1 MLKLKEEV
9 KIVVIY
15 LIIGFCWIYFSDKIL
30 LLFIGDSFQLNQLQ
44 TYKGIFYVIV
54 TAIIFYFLFKKYLND
69 LRNQH
74 QKLEAKNKKLIESNK
89 KIDTINQELDSSL
102 KSLEKLNKRFVK
114 MINFVYSLNEKSN
127 LNEEEFLSDLLHNI
141 IEIIPEADY
150 GKIYLIEN
158 EQCNF
163 IEAVGHDIDAL
174 KQINIFE
181 KSLLDFD
188 SEGVNFSKN
197 YSVKIEDLAPAK
209 KKNFKKALKN
219 IKESMYIDIKVKN
232 RVVGRISLDIAE
244 NSEQSFNQ
252 GTTHILESFSTLASS
267 FFAYKRFDRLQ
278 GKFTKELISS
288 IIKILEI
295 YDEYTKGHS
304 ENVANLSMLIAEEMA
319 LSEETVLDT
328 YWAGMVHDIGKL
340 LVPVQILNKTERLE
354 DFEYDIIKKHP
365 VWSSRA
371 LADSETLKH
380 ISKYVLYHHERWDGY
395 GYPEG
400 LAAEDI
406 PLVSQIIAVADAWD
420 AMTSNRSYRDS
431 LSKEAAI
438 KEIKKNKESQFSP
451 RAVAA
456 FLRLIDKKELDIKK
470 AVISKF
476 ESLESEEFKLDNS
489 EHFESIFRMAN
500 EGMVILD
507 KDFRIKKVNKYFLN
521 FFGYQKSEV
530 LGKKIAQLLVPAEKM
545 DELSS
550 NIREITK
557 NKEVNLKTYR
567 KRKDGKRI
575 DVEIQAFPLSIGKKE
590 VEYYIIYRDLTELE
604 AVKDKYE
611 NYKGRYESFFEN
623 DSIVMMIIDPENG
636 KIIDANQAA
645 VNFYGWRRE
654 KLKSM
659 NISEINMFSETQIKE
674 EMNAARRKNK
684 KFFNFIHQDKS
695 GDIKDVEV
703 YSQPINFG
711 DRDLL
716 YSIIHE
722 KNIVK

>member
-1 MLKLKEEV
+1 MKLKEEV
-9 KIVVIY
+9 KIVLIY
-15 LIIGFCWIYFSDKIL
+15 LIIGFSWIYFSDKIL
-30 LLFIGDSFQLNQLQ
+30 LVLIGESIQINQLQ
-44 TYKGIFYVIV
+44 TYKGTLFVVI
-54 TAIIFYFLFKKYLND
+54 TAIIFYILFKKYLNN
-69 LRNQH
+69 LREQKK
-74 QKLEAKNKKLIESNK
+74 KLEAKNLKLVDSSK
-89 KIDTINQELDSSL
+89 KIDSINKELDASL

-114 MINFVYSLNEKSN
+114 MINFVYSLNEQSD
-127 LNEEEFLSDLLHNI
+127 LNEEDFLSDLLHNV

-158 EQCNF
+158 GKCNF
-163 IEAVGHDIDAL
+163 IDAVGHDIVAL
-174 KQINIFE
+174 NKINIFE
-181 KSLLDFD
+181 KNILDFD
-188 SEGVNFSKN
+188 SEGVNFLEN
-197 YSVKIEDLAPAK
+197 YSVKIDDLAPAK
-209 KKNFKKALKN
+209 KRDLKKALKE
-219 IKESMYIDIKVKN
+219 IKESIYIDIKVKN
-232 RVVGRISLDIAE
+232 RVVGRISIDIAK
-244 NSEQSFNQ
+244 NSDQSFNQ

-278 GKFTKELISS
+278 GEFTKELISS

-304 ENVANLSMLIAEEMA
+304 ENVANLSMLIAEEMN
-319 LSEETVLDT
+319 LSEETILDT

-340 LVPVQILNKTERLE
+340 LVPVQVLNKTDELE
-354 DFEYDIIKKHP
+354 DFEYDLIKKHP

-380 ISKYVLYHHERWDGY
+380 ISKYVLYHHERWDGH

-420 AMTSNRSYRDS
+420 AMTSNRSYRNS
-431 LSKEAAI
+431 LSKEEAL
-438 KEIKKNKESQFSP
+438 KEIKNNKGSQFSP
-451 RAVAA
+451 RAAAA
-456 FLRLIDKKELDIKK
+456 FLNVIEKKELDIQHE
-470 AVISKF
+470 VISKF
-476 ESLESEEFKLDNS
+476 KSLEAEEFEVSNR
-489 EHFESIFRMAN
+489 EHFESVFRMAN

-507 KDFRIKKVNKYFLN
+507 ENFRIKRVNKYFLQ
-521 FFGYQKSEV
+521 FFGYQESEV
-530 LGKKIAQLLVPAEKM
+530 LGKGIDELLVPAEKM

-590 VEYYIIYRDLTELE
+590 VEYYIIYRDITELE
-604 AVKDKYE
+604 AVKNKYQ
-611 NYKGRYESFFEN
+611 NYKSRYESFFEN
-623 DSIVMMIIDPENG
+623 DNIVMMIIDPENG

-645 VNFYGWRRE
+645 VNFYGWSRE
-654 KLKSM
+654 KLKTM
-659 NISEINMFSETQIKE
+659 NISEINKFSEPEIKE
-674 EMNAARRKNK
+674 EMNAARRKKK
-684 KFFNFIHQDKS
+684 KFFNFIHQDKEGIS
-695 GDIKDVEV
+695 KNVEV

-722 KNIVK
+722 RNIDK

>member
-1 MLKLKEEV
+1 MLKLKEEF
-9 KIVVIY
+9 KIVLIY
-15 LIIGFCWIYFSDKIL
+15 LIIGFFWIYFSDKIL
-30 LLFIGDSFQLNQLQ
+30 LLFIGDSLQLNQLQ

-69 LRNQH
+69 LRMQH
-74 QKLEAKNKKLIESNK
+74 RKLEAKNKKLIESNK
-89 KIDTINQELDSSL
+89 KIDTINKELDSSL

-141 IEIIPEADY
+141 IEIVPEADY
-150 GKIYLIEN
+150 GKIYLIDN

-174 KQINIFE
+174 KKINIP
-181 KSLLDFD
+181 KKNLLNFD
-188 SEGVNFSKN
+188 SEEVNFSKS
-197 YSVKIEDLAPAK
+197 YSVKIDDLTPAK
-209 KKNFKKALKN
+209 KRDFKKALKKF
-219 IKESMYIDIKVKN
+219 KESMYINIKVKD
-232 RVVGRISLDIAE
+232 RVVGRISLDIAA
-244 NSEQSFNQ
+244 NSDQSFSE

-304 ENVANLSMLIAEEMA
+304 ENVANLSMLIAEEMD
-319 LSEETVLDT
+319 LSKETVIDT

-400 LAAEDI
+400 LAAGDI

-420 AMTSNRSYRDS
+420 AMTSNRSYRNS
-431 LSKEAAI
+431 FSKEKAL
-438 KEIKKNKESQFSP
+438 KEIEKNKGSQFSP
-451 RAVAA
+451 RAAAA

-470 AVISKF
+470 EVQDKFDVLENENFELDNRDHF
-476 ESLESEEFKLDNS
+476 ESL
-489 EHFESIFRMAN
+489 FRLAK

-507 KDFRIKKVNKYFLN
+507 KDFRIKKVNKYFLK
-521 FFGYQKSEV
+521 FFGYQESEV
-530 LGKKIAQLLVPAEKM
+530 LGKKIAQILVPAEKM
-545 DELSS
+545 DEL
-550 NIREITK
+550 EI
-557 NKEVNLKTYR
+557 NMQELANNYEVNLETYR
-567 KRKDGKRI
+567 RRKDGQRI
-575 DVEIQAFPLSIGKKE
+575 DVEIQAFQISIGEKE
-590 VEYYIIYRDLTELE
+590 VEYYIIYRNIRELE
-604 AVKDKYE
+604 ALKDKYE
-611 NYKGRYESFFEN
+611 
-623 DSIVMMIIDPENG
+623 
-636 KIIDANQAA
+636 
-645 VNFYGWRRE
+645 
-654 KLKSM
+654 
-659 NISEINMFSETQIKE
+659 TIKE
-674 EMNAARRKNK
+674 
-684 KFFNFIHQDKS
+684 
-695 GDIKDVEV
+695 
-703 YSQPINFG
+703 
-711 DRDLL
+711 
-716 YSIIHE
+716 
-722 KNIVK
+722 

>member
-1 MLKLKEEV
+1 MKLKEEV
-9 KIVVIY
+9 KIVMIY
-15 LIIGFCWIYFSDKIL
+15 LLIGFGWIYFSDKIL
-30 LLFIGDSFQLNQLQ
+30 LLFIGDSVQLNQLQ

-69 LRNQH
+69 LRKQH

-89 KIDTINQELDSSL
+89 KIDTINQELDASL

-114 MINFVYSLNEKSN
+114 MISFVYSLNEKSN
-127 LNEEEFLSDLLHNI
+127 LNEEEFLSDLLYNI

-158 EQCNF
+158 GQCNF

-197 YSVKIEDLAPAK
+197 YSVNIDDLTSAK
-209 KKNFKKALKN
+209 KKDFKKALKN

-244 NSEQSFNQ
+244 NSEQNFNQ

-304 ENVANLSMLIAEEMA
+304 ENVANLSMLIAEEMG

-354 DFEYDIIKKHP
+354 EFEYDIIKKHP

-438 KEIKKNKESQFSP
+438 KEIKNNKGSQFSP
-451 RAVAA
+451 RAAAA
-456 FLRLIDKKELDIKK
+456 FLRLIDKKEL
-470 AVISKF
+470 
-476 ESLESEEFKLDNS
+476 
-489 EHFESIFRMAN
+489 
-500 EGMVILD
+500 
-507 KDFRIKKVNKYFLN
+507 
-521 FFGYQKSEV
+521 
-530 LGKKIAQLLVPAEKM
+530 
-545 DELSS
+545 
-550 NIREITK
+550 
-557 NKEVNLKTYR
+557 
-567 KRKDGKRI
+567 
-575 DVEIQAFPLSIGKKE
+575 
-590 VEYYIIYRDLTELE
+590 E
-604 AVKDKYE
+604 AVKNKYE
-611 NYKGRYESFFEN
+611 NYKG
-623 DSIVMMIIDPENG
+623 MI
-636 KIIDANQAA
+636 
-645 VNFYGWRRE
+645 
-654 KLKSM
+654 
-659 NISEINMFSETQIKE
+659 
-674 EMNAARRKNK
+674 
-684 KFFNFIHQDKS
+684 
-695 GDIKDVEV
+695 
-703 YSQPINFG
+703 
-711 DRDLL
+711 
-716 YSIIHE
+716 
-722 KNIVK
+722 

>member
-1 MLKLKEEV
+1 MSKLKEEFKLV
-9 KIVVIY
+9 LIY
-15 LIIGFCWIYFSDKIL
+15 LVIGLGWIYFSDKIL
-30 LLFIGDSFQLNQLQ
+30 LAFTADIDQFNQLQ

-69 LRNQH
+69 LRKQH

-114 MINFVYSLNEKSN
+114 MINLVYSLNEKSN

-141 IEIIPEADY
+141 IEIVPEADY
-150 GKIYLIEN
+150 GKIYLMEN
-158 EQCNF
+158 EHCNL
-163 IEAVGHDIDAL
+163 IDAVGHDIDAL
-174 KQINIFE
+174 K
-181 KSLLDFD
+181 K
-188 SEGVNFSKN
+188 
-197 YSVKIEDLAPAK
+197 
-209 KKNFKKALKN
+209 

-244 NSEQSFNQ
+244 NSEQIFNQ

-304 ENVANLSMLIAEEMA
+304 ENVANLSMLIAEEMG

-431 LSKEAAI
+431 LSKEAAL
-438 KEIKKNKESQFSP
+438 KEIKKNKGSQFSP
-451 RAVAA
+451 RAAAA

-545 DELSS
+545 DELDL
-550 NIREITK
+550 NIKEITA
-557 NKEVNLKTYR
+557 NNEVNLKTYR
-567 KRKDGKRI
+567 KRKDGQRI
-575 DVEIQAFPLSIGKKE
+575 DVEIQAFPLSIGEKE
-590 VEYYIIYRDLTELE
+590 VEYYIIYRDITELE

-623 DSIVMMIIDPENG
+623 DSIIMMIIDPENG

-645 VNFYGWRRE
+645 VNFYGWSRE

-674 EMNAARRKNK
+674 EMNSARRKNK
-684 KFFNFIHQDKS
+684 KFFNFIHQDKA

-722 KNIVK
+722 KNSIK